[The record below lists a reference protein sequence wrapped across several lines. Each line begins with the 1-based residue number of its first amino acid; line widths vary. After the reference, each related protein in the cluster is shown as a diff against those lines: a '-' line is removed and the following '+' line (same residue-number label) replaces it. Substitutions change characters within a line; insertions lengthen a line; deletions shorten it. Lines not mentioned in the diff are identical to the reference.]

1 MHSVCALLQRSH
13 RGWWAGSPT
22 CDNFGVAGLSPVH
35 GFHTA
40 AVAGAVT
47 FMSTLSLVLT
57 SHREPAMKV
66 KDRKEVVAV
75 AAKGYVSMVSR
86 ALLQSLAA
94 VAAGVAG
101 AAVLG

>member
-1 MHSVCALLQRSH
+1 
-13 RGWWAGSPT
+13 
-22 CDNFGVAGLSPVH
+22 
-35 GFHTA
+35 
-40 AVAGAVT
+40 
-47 FMSTLSLVLT
+47 
-57 SHREPAMKV
+57 MKV